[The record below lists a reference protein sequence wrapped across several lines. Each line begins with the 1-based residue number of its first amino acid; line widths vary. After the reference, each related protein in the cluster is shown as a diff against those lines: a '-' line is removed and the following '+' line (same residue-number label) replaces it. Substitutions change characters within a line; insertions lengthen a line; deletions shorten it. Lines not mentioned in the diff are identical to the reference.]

1 MAFEFIGHA
10 DDVAKQQQL
19 WGAVLLGAS
28 ALLAG
33 YTISK
38 GKPAVYWGG
47 VLVIAAIGVFYLY
60 QWAQLKSNMGEWIIR
75 SDDQGISWQSPDE
88 TIDRSFDLTY
98 SNLNYIDRSA
108 MLNPSDHRRV
118 YHLVLHEG
126 EPIKLNSVSGVD
138 LEAFVSAVANTGVEI
153 KETNDYYLPVEERNK

>member
-60 QWAQLKSNMGEWIIR
+60 QWSQLKTNMGEWIIR
-75 SDDQGISWQSPDE
+75 ADDNGISWRSPDE
-88 TIDRSFDLTY
+88 SIDRSFNVSYT
-98 SNLNYIDRSA
+98 NIEYIDRSA

-118 YHLVLHEG
+118 YHLILRDGDPV
-126 EPIKLNSVSGVD
+126 KLNAISGVD
-138 LEAFVSAVANTGVEI
+138 LEALVATVANAGIEI
-153 KETNDYYLPVEERNK
+153 RETNDYYLPVEERNK